1 MRFTSVALA
10 ILMASFSVSS
20 PLPGDD
26 EPISD
31 AQLARIKE
39 LGLDKRGPVLKRGD
53 DEPISD
59 AQLAK
64 IKELGL
70 DRRSDGGSIEARDK
84 RSSCGETLEGEHA
97 GGHGVW
103 CPLDQYYDRVNSFC
117 GAKAGTD
124 IHKNHESSDTYG
136 ITLTNQDNPD
146 AIGSDGNLVC

>member
-39 LGLDKRGPVLKRGD
+39 LGLDKRGSVLKRGD

-59 AQLAK
+59 DQLAK

-84 RSSCGETLEGEHA
+84 R
-97 GGHGVW
+97 
-103 CPLDQYYDRVNSFC
+103 FC
-117 GAKAGTD
+117 GVKAGTD
-124 IHKNHESSDTYG
+124 IYKNHESSDTYG
-136 ITLTNQDNPD
+136 ITLTNQDNPGAKGPD
-146 AIGSDGNLVC
+146 VTIKNLYDEGTYLVKKDDCITYMNK